1 MLQNYRRIMVAV
13 DGSSEAELA
22 FQKAMNVAM
31 RNDAELL
38 LAHVID
44 TRAFQS
50 VSSFDGVLAEQATEM
65 AKQTLEGY
73 KKQAK
78 EHGCEKVSS
87 IIEYGSPKPLIAKQL
102 PQDHEVDLIM
112 LGATG
117 LNAVER
123 LFIGSV
129 SEYVIRNASCD
140 VLVVRTD
147 LTNKIPVQQD
157 DE

>member
-1 MLQNYRRIMVAV
+1 MTHNYQKIMVGV
-13 DGSSEAELA
+13 DGSSESELA
-22 FQKAMNVAM
+22 FQKAINVAK
-31 RNDAELL
+31 RNNAELIL
-38 LAHVID
+38 VHVID

-50 VSSFDGVLAEQATEM
+50 VSSFDGMMAEQATEM
-65 AKQTLEGY
+65 AKQTMVGY
-73 KKQAK
+73 KEQAEK
-78 EHGCEKVSS
+78 YGCKKIVTT
-87 IIEYGSPKPLIAKQL
+87 IEYGSPKPILAKQL
-102 PQDHEVDLIM
+102 PKQYDIDLIL

-147 LTNKIPVQQD
+147 LDNKIPV
-157 DE
+157 EEE